1 VKITL
6 FAGPSVQAADI
17 TALVDAEVL
26 PPAARGDLY
35 CAARAGAQAIGLV
48 DGYFACVAAP
58 WHKEILYAMSQ
69 GCAVFGAASMGA
81 LRAAELAPFGM
92 VGVGEIFR
100 AFVTGDLMDD
110 DEVALVHAP
119 QEDGYRAL
127 SEPMANIRA
136 TIARAFLEGV
146 IRESLADDLLLV
158 AKGLLY
164 TQRSYDRVL
173 SKLEELRPGDEQV
186 RAFRGWLKS
195 NAVNQKKL
203 DALALCRTLRSLATS
218 ETKPR
223 EVGYALAHTDSW
235 SNARRQFDA
244 RSVTSFEDQPVLD
257 ELRILGQFPAIED
270 AALARNLSAR
280 LSPGEDELF
289 ARLGSEQLTDEH
301 GVDDAGELAVWLGV
315 QGIPAGS
322 TAPFLRRHGRVLRMK
337 ELTRASASSDL
348 IDELRARGR
357 YAELRRRAQNK
368 AELLSRSCQNNTSIS
383 GAALSTWYCEAVI
396 GTRSKAIEHLSSR
409 LGFSSTA
416 EFERVALRE
425 YMFRQA
431 LAEETGGDQ
440 RMKVDVLAA
449 DRQTSSLQTST
460 GS

>member
-1 VKITL
+1 L
-6 FAGPSVQAADI
+6 AND
-17 TALVDAEVL
+17 VL
-26 PPAARGDLY
+26 L
-35 CAARAGAQAIGLV
+35 
-48 DGYFACVAAP
+48 
-58 WHKEILYAMSQ
+58 
-69 GCAVFGAASMGA
+69 
-81 LRAAELAPFGM
+81 
-92 VGVGEIFR
+92 
-100 AFVTGDLMDD
+100 T
-110 DEVALVHAP
+110 
-119 QEDGYRAL
+119 
-127 SEPMANIRA
+127 
-136 TIARAFLEGV
+136 
-146 IRESLADDLLLV
+146 

-173 SKLEELRPGDEQV
+173 SKLEELRPADEQV
-186 RAFRGWLKS
+186 RELRVWLKN
-195 NAVNQKKL
+195 NAVNQKNL
-203 DALALCRTLRSLATS
+203 DALALCRALGSFATS

-235 SNARRQFDA
+235 SNACRQFDA
-244 RSVTSFEDQPVLD
+244 RSVTSFEDQAVLD
-257 ELRILGQFPAIED
+257 ELRILGEFPAIED

-301 GVDDAGELAVWLGV
+301 GVDEVGELAAWLGG

-322 TAPFLRRHGRVLRMK
+322 TAPFLRRQGRVLRMK

-383 GAALSTWYCEAVI
+383 GAELSTWYCEAVI

-409 LGFSSTA
+409 LGFSNTA

-431 LAEETGGDQ
+431 LAREQEGTKG
-440 RMKVDVLAA
+440 
-449 DRQTSSLQTST
+449 
-460 GS
+460 